1 MEQKITIN
9 VNSTL
14 KYLQFWNGVFN
25 LTTTEVRVLATLVDS
40 ANILEDPNICSAKVK
55 KAAARADSDV
65 LWQRPE
71 EGCRD
76 FDSVYDTSCTMN
88 GLNSQTAYVAR
99 VRAGCSNDASPA
111 FSLGKASAE
120 ARNGNG

>member
-40 ANILEDPNICSAKVK
+40 ANILEDPSICSAKVK
-55 KAAARADSDV
+55 RAAAKTLGLADFNTLNNYVKKMKDKRAI
-65 LWQRPE
+65 RK
-71 EGCRD
+71 EGKN
-76 FDSVYDTSCTMN
+76 YI
-88 GLNSQTAYVAR
+88 LNRLLDLSTKKVE
-99 VRAGCSNDASPA
+99 VNINWN
-111 FSLGKASAE
+111 E
-120 ARNGNG
+120 

>member
-55 KAAARADSDV
+55 KAAANTLGLVDFNTLNNYVKKMKDKRAI
-65 LWQRPE
+65 RK
-71 EGCRD
+71 EGKN
-76 FDSVYDTSCTMN
+76 YI
-88 GLNSQTAYVAR
+88 LNRLLDLSTKKVE
-99 VRAGCSNDASPA
+99 VNINWN
-111 FSLGKASAE
+111 E
-120 ARNGNG
+120 

>member
-55 KAAARADSDV
+55 KAAAK
-65 LWQRPE
+65 
-71 EGCRD
+71 
-76 FDSVYDTSCTMN
+76 
-88 GLNSQTAYVAR
+88 
-99 VRAGCSNDASPA
+99 
-111 FSLGKASAE
+111 SLGLVDFNILNNYIKKMKDKRAIRKEGKNYILNRLLDLSTKKVE
-120 ARNGNG
+120 VNINWNE